1 MKKKNIIFKPFDSLE
16 WHDAT
21 EEQAKEV
28 LTEDQ
33 FKYLKKNKNYNVG
46 TGTFKID

>member
-1 MKKKNIIFKPFDSLE
+1 MKKKEILFKPFDSIE
-16 WHDAT
+16 WHQAT

-33 FKYLKKNKNYNVG
+33 FKSLKKNKTYNVG